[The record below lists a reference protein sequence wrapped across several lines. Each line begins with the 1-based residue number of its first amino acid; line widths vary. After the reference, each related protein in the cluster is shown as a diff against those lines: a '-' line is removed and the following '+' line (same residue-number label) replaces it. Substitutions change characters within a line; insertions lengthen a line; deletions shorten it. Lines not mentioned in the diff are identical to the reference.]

1 MMTAYLMI
9 CSGKRITISSKF
21 YKVFVGSSKKDAN
34 YLRFLEKYASK
45 RGYYLQKYDNDAA
58 DFFDKIADSLNV
70 LKLELN
76 YQVIK
81 VKCLVS
87 YINQFGNTPDM
98 PPLSRNALKVI
109 ELFKGKYYYL
119 NQIKVIQ
126 RAEAKQRNKPKAYSD
141 RPQG

>member
-21 YKVFVGSSKKDAN
+21 YKVFVGSSKKDAT

-45 RGYYLQKYDNDAA
+45 RGYYLQKFDNDAA
-58 DFFDKIADSLNV
+58 DFFDKVADSLNV

-81 VKCLVS
+81 VKCLVR

-98 PPLSRNALKVI
+98 PPISRNALKVI
-109 ELFKGKYYYL
+109 ELFKGKSYYL

-126 RAEAKQRNKPKAYSD
+126 RAEAKQRNKPKADSD

>member
-21 YKVFVGSSKKDAN
+21 YKVFVGSTKKDAT
-34 YLRFLEKYASK
+34 YLRFLEKYASQ

-58 DFFDKIADSLNV
+58 DFFDRIADSLNV

-76 YQVIK
+76 YQAIK
-81 VKCLVS
+81 VKCLVN
-87 YINQFGNTPDM
+87 YIKLFGITPDM

-109 ELFKGKYYYL
+109 ELFKGKSYYL

-126 RAEAKQRNKPKAYSD
+126 RAEAKQRNKPKADSD